1 MSKSTLNDCNCIL
14 WILDTLNHKGHI
26 RIPQRTLE
34 EQDDVEAGEAVVEAA
49 HREQKQPFRK
59 VGRED
64 SDAGSNVV
72 VT

>member
-1 MSKSTLNDCNCIL
+1 MQLYTLDIGHN
-14 WILDTLNHKGHI
+14 KGHI

>member
-1 MSKSTLNDCNCIL
+1 MIAIVYSGYWTHI
-14 WILDTLNHKGHI
+14 TI

-64 SDAGSNVV
+64 GDAGCNVV